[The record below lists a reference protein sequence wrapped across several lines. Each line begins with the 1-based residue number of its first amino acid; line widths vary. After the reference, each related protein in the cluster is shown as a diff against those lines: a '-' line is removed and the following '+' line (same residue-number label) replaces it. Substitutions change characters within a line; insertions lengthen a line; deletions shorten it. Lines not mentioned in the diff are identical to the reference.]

1 MDDIEAMF
9 NQLVRDMDGLSQNLM
24 ARGEELNQGP
34 RSQTSLSA
42 SFTDLNAES
51 LNELE
56 DQDLDAL
63 VADLGAESIK
73 SSNAD
78 KPSTAAAQ
86 ECQAAASLC
95 PSNTAKS
102 SGKGPMSEAQIKAAK
117 IRLALRK
124 LAEAKVRKLVIKVL
138 MTDGSYMALMVD
150 ERQVV
155 GEVLD
160 RLFEKTHCDR
170 SIDWSLIETNSDL
183 QTERIFEDHECL
195 VELLSMW
202 GRHSNNRIYFLS
214 APQKYEMFRNPQLF
228 YMWEKEKSCL
238 CGFNQQ
244 AKQLLVKEHFEGP
257 AVIVPDLEGILYL
270 KQEDKKV
277 WRPRYFL
284 LRASGLYYV
293 PKGKT
298 KCSANLTCFVRF
310 DKLDVYNAK
319 NYKQKYRAPTD
330 FCFIL
335 KHPCIQK
342 ESNYIKFLCCDDED
356 TLMLWT
362 TSIRI
367 AKYEAVLYKS
377 YQAAVKRASPPQTA
391 QTETHGERASCDLED
406 FPDEP
411 PPDFIPPPP
420 PRSAAV

>member
-1 MDDIEAMF
+1 MT
-9 NQLVRDMDGLSQNLM
+9 G
-24 ARGEELNQGP
+24 GEEPNQGP

-202 GRHSNNRIYFLS
+202 GRHSNNRIYFLC
-214 APQKYEMFRNPQLF
+214 APQKYEMFRNPQSF

-238 CGFNQQ
+238 CGFNQK

-298 KCSANLTCFVRF
+298 KCSANLSCFVHF

-356 TLMLWT
+356 TLVLWT

-391 QTETHGERASCDLED
+391 QTETHRERASCDLED